1 MPNGMLFARSLFC
14 LQGRNIMKLTGFDA
28 IQFAE
33 QEGLALNK
41 DADAI
46 DEAATGL
53 TVAEAE
59 AIAVDSPELI
69 WLEVSE
75 ETSYGEPK
83 NMEPGR

>member
-1 MPNGMLFARSLFC
+1 
-14 LQGRNIMKLTGFDA
+14 MKLRGFEA

-46 DEAATGL
+46 DEAVTGL

-59 AIAVDSPELI
+59 AIAVESPELI
-69 WLEVSE
+69 WLEVP
-75 ETSYGEPK
+75 ETTYYGEPK